1 MSVKDRG
8 RGIDQEIRPMLF
20 SKFATTSD
28 GGTGLGLFISKWIIE
43 AHDGKIW
50 TENNS
55 EGQKGAIFIFT
66 LPISE
71 YNTR

>member
-8 RGIDQEIRPMLF
+8 RGIDQEIRPRLF

-43 AHDGKIW
+43 AHDGKNMDR
-50 TENNS
+50 E
-55 EGQKGAIFIFT
+55 
-66 LPISE
+66 
-71 YNTR
+71 